1 MRTRGQLA
9 DLLFSGGLAGQRGD
23 CFIAVSSRP
32 KGSFIAISDRPKK
45 WAAHLRE
52 QARVVIARALSQLAT
67 SCAAQLAT
75 SCAGR
80 CVLTSC
86 RFSFVYQGWA
96 ARHRDEQA
104 LERAKDQ
111 PKAACK

>member
-1 MRTRGQLA
+1 VLRTRGQLA
-9 DLLFSGGLAGQRGD
+9 YLLLVSGGFAGQRGD

-52 QARVVIARALSQLAT
+52 QARVIIARALS
-67 SCAAQLAT
+67 QLAT